1 MRVLLVTW
9 TDQLLQNLSILNPE
23 LEYCAIVTD
32 EVELAKKNF
41 ERAGLRT
48 DLIHPLY
55 ELKECVKNFY
65 YDYVLCIENG
75 WWQTSLSDALKD
87 YDAPQEKILNFC
99 ALLFTNNFLL
109 ERSFRYF
116 KEHATEFEMFA
127 TGISY
132 VEKCLDITKF
142 KRKLFNFGRGS
153 QDLYYNFQTAKF
165 AISIK
170 RGGGLKLNYALIG
183 LAPYSFH
190 YDLSNTPRNQ
200 FILLQHLI
208 AFGDLHNFHVPNKEY
223 RKIFSEKYLSTKI
236 PLEPFDLNDPFMVKG
251 NLGVMTPY
259 LRLISRKNIDTWSKR
274 YFQNT
279 RDENI
284 KILDDYLTLCEKNKI
299 RPIIFLP
306 PMSEGYVKYF
316 SKQKL
321 DEFYYIVNCAI
332 KKHPSAVFVDGFNL
346 PFLTDRDFAD
356 VDHLNTQGASKFSIF
371 LNEFIE
377 GL

>member
-9 TDQLLQNLSILNPE
+9 TDKLLQNLSILNSE

-32 EVELAKKNF
+32 EVEIAKKNF
-41 ERAGLRT
+41 ERANLRT
-48 DLIHPLY
+48 DLLYPLY

-65 YDYVLCIENG
+65 YDYILCVENG
-75 WWQTSLSDALKD
+75 WWQTSLSDTLKE
-87 YDAPQEKILNFC
+87 YDVPCEKILNFC
-99 ALLFTNNFLL
+99 SLPFTNNFLL
-109 ERSFRYF
+109 
-116 KEHATEFEMFA
+116 
-127 TGISY
+127 
-132 VEKCLDITKF
+132 
-142 KRKLFNFGRGS
+142 
-153 QDLYYNFQTAKF
+153 F
-165 AISIK
+165 AISHK
-170 RGGGLKLNYALIG
+170 RGGVKFNYALIG

-190 YDLSNTPRNQ
+190 YDLSKTPRNQ

-208 AFGDLHNFHVPNKEY
+208 AFGDLHNFHVPTKEY

-236 PLEPFDLNDPFMVKG
+236 PLEPFDLNDPFLVKG

-259 LRLISRKNIDTWSKR
+259 LRLISRKNIDTWGER
-274 YFQNT
+274 FFPDT
-279 RDENI
+279 RDENV

-306 PMSEGYVKYF
+306 PMSKGYVKF
-316 SKQKL
+316 FNKQRL
-321 DEFYYIVNCAI
+321 DEFYFFVNRAT

-346 PFLTDRDFAD
+346 PFLTDSDFAD
-356 VDHLNTQGASKFSIF
+356 VDHLNAQGAAKFSTF